1 MGGLHDQPGPPAS
14 PNEPDKP
21 ASNGGAYG
29 PEIDLWSFGVS
40 LFQWTIKTDCGQRYS
55 PDDGDDDDEQEE
67 EDPEEPVSG
76 ALQSFL
82 KAYFPFALYPLKQ

>member
-40 LFQWTIKTDCGQRYS
+40 LFQPTQLVYGQLPFFCPSINNTYS
-55 PDDGDDDDEQEE
+55 KIVDHK
-67 EDPEEPVSG
+67 S
-76 ALQSFL
+76 
-82 KAYFPFALYPLKQ
+82 